1 MQSEK
6 KSQKTKKSEQTY
18 KIEFNHKEMKN
29 IEFFSIND
37 LLEKELRTNL
47 QVKYDDNFNDLSR
60 ERASHRISALS
71 TLIRNF
77 ERLEKEF
84 KNEIQ
89 EVA

>member
-1 MQSEK
+1 M
-6 KSQKTKKSEQTY
+6 KKSEQTY
-18 KIEFNHKEMKN
+18 KIEFNHQEMKD

-47 QVKYDDNFNDLSR
+47 QIKYDDNFNDLSKK
-60 ERASHRISALS
+60 RASHRISALS

-84 KNEIQ
+84 TNKESK
-89 EVA
+89 

>member
-1 MQSEK
+1 M
-6 KSQKTKKSEQTY
+6 KKSEQTY

-29 IEFFSIND
+29 IEFCNIVELLSIEYRKLVLKEYECKNEFS
-37 LLEKELRTNL
+37 K
-47 QVKYDDNFNDLSR
+47 K
-60 ERASHRISALS
+60 RIGYCESAIS

-84 KNEIQ
+84 TNQVE